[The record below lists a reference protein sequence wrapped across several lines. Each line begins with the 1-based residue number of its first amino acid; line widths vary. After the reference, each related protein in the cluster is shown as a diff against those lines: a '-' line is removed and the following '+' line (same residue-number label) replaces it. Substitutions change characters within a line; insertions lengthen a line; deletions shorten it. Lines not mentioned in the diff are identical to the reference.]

1 MNLILN
7 IAVIVLAF
15 IIFFRGIYYF
25 FEALQLL
32 ISVKR
37 GKVDE
42 RETLIVYRALAF
54 TMIIVALMHFI
65 QLIIGW
71 NVREYFQSI
80 NRPYIPFISSGMP
93 YGAVVE
99 NAPLHIEAILFDT
112 FLFGV
117 IYPLQK
123 RKFGG

>member
-32 ISVKR
+32 ISV
-37 GKVDE
+37 
-42 RETLIVYRALAF
+42 
-54 TMIIVALMHFI
+54 
-65 QLIIGW
+65 
-71 NVREYFQSI
+71 REYFQSI

-93 YGAVVE
+93 YGAMVE

-112 FLFGV
+112 FLFGI